1 MNVETA
7 RKAATLL
14 EEMDNLKQKLEN
26 FQEAKWLCVTIRTK
40 TNDGRPATM
49 EIPLSSGLDEQ
60 LLLCAQKYIVDKIF
74 RIEKEIE
81 KL

>member
-26 FQEAKWLCVTIRTK
+26 LQEAKWLCVTIATK
-40 TNDGRPATM
+40 TYDGRPATM
-49 EIPLSSGLDEQ
+49 NIPLSSGLDEQ
-60 LLLCAQKYIVDKIF
+60 LLLCAQKYIVNEIF